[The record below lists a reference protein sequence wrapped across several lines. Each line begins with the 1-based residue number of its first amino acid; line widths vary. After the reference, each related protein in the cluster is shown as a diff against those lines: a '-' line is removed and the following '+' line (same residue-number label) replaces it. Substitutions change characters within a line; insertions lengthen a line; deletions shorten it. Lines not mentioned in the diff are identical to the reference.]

1 MWLSVPLDHAIAL
14 GDVNG
19 DGRADVCTNEP
30 DGLHCAL
37 STRVAFAHYTRW
49 SHESLEGI
57 TLADLNGDGRADA
70 CASTAQGFA
79 CALSNGRGFV
89 GSSTWLDA
97 GTSSRAQWARLGDVN
112 GDGRADYC
120 DIDGE
125 GVRCGLAP

>member
-1 MWLSVPLDHAIAL
+1 AE
-14 GDVNG
+14 GDRT
-19 DGRADVCTNEP
+19 GR
-30 DGLHCAL
+30 
-37 STRVAFAHYTRW
+37 
-49 SHESLEGI
+49 
-57 TLADLNGDGRADA
+57 
-70 CASTAQGFA
+70 STAKGFV

-89 GSSTWLDA
+89 GSSTWLVA